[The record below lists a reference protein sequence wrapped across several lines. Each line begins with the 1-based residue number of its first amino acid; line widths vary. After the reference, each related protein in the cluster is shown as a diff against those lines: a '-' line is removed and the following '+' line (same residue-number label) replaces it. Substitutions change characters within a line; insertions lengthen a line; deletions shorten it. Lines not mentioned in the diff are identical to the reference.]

1 MSTSSRVNIK
11 EGKQWQR
18 ETREIRIKE
27 TTNNPAARAKRVV
40 SRQVAEA
47 VAAAKAAD
55 NVVAVAA
62 RAINASQS
70 HSIKQ
75 KG

>member
-1 MSTSSRVNIK
+1 MAKGNQGNKDKGS
-11 EGKQWQR
+11 GKQSGGQGGG
-18 ETREIRIKE
+18 
-27 TTNNPAARAKRVV
+27 AKRVV

-47 VAAAKAAD
+47 VAAVKAAD

-62 RAINASQS
+62 RAINASHS